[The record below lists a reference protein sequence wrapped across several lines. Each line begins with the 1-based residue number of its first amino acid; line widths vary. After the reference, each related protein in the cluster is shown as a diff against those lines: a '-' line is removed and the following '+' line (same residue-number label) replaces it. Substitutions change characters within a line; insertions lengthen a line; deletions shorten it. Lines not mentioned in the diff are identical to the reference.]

1 MDADAINAVGEVVRE
16 VLDREADATDWSA
29 WAAAGLT
36 ALPVPEAYGG
46 EGLGLAA
53 VAVLLREAGRR
64 GVQTPAWDTLCCGAL
79 TLAAYGTETQRK
91 ELLPGVA
98 AGEVRLAAALREP
111 GLGLGPA
118 SGPDDLPATTVAD
131 GRITGRKIGVTH
143 AAEASRLLV
152 TARLGEQRVVALV
165 DPAAPGVRLMPAT
178 ASSGQDQHTVVL
190 DGAPV
195 ELLEDGAADHL
206 LDLARAGLAVTA
218 AGVLAGAR
226 DLTADYVKGRRQFG
240 RALAEFQAVSLQMAD
255 VYVTSRTLDL
265 AADNAV
271 WRVGEGLPAGDD
283 LAVAGYWASQVAP
296 YAFRTCHHLHGG
308 MGVDITYPLVGYS
321 TWGTDLAHA
330 LDTTA
335 AHVPVEDADAKN
347 LELTDAQRALKSEL
361 RAWFAGLSEEFGHPA
376 DPGPDGAVDRHGPTY
391 QRLIKRMGDDGW
403 MGVGWP
409 KEYGGHGL
417 GEIEQTIFANEAQYH
432 DVHLPSVTLQTV
444 GPTLIRYG
452 SEKQKEMFLSRILAG
467 DVHFAIGYSEPDAG
481 TDLASL
487 RTTARRDGDHYVVNG
502 QKLWTTGGHQADY
515 LWLAVRTDPDAPKH
529 KGISILIVDTKDP
542 GYSWT
547 PIITADGSHHVN
559 ATYFNDVRVPVDMLV
574 GEENQ
579 GWRLITTQLNHERVM
594 LGPAGRIE
602 GLRDKVVAWADAAGV
617 RGAADVREALGRTTA
632 VFRINELLNWEV
644 ARAAAAG
651 EIKVADASSS
661 KVFAAD
667 QVQHLLA
674 DLIALVHRHG
684 DPGEPATK
692 ELLDY
697 LDAQAKRN
705 LVLTFGGG
713 VQEVQRELISMFGL
727 GLPRVP
733 R

>member
-1 MDADAINAVGEVVRE
+1 MDAEAINAVRDVVRE
-16 VLDREADATDWSA
+16 VLERESDAARWPA

-36 ALPVPEAYGG
+36 ALPVPEEHGG
-46 EGLGLAA
+46 EGFGLEA
-53 VAVLLREAGRR
+53 VAVLLREAAHR

-79 TLAAYGTETQRK
+79 TLASYGTDAQRK

-98 AGEVRLAAALREP
+98 TGETLLAAALREP
-111 GLGLGPA
+111 GLPTGSTEGLR
-118 SGPDDLPATTVAD
+118 TRYHD
-131 GRITGRKIGVTH
+131 GAVTGRKVAVTH
-143 AAEASRLLV
+143 AVDAARLLV
-152 TARLGEQRVVALV
+152 TALDGDRPVVVLV
-165 DPAAPGVRLMPAT
+165 DPRAAGVELYVSSA
-178 ASSGQDQHTVVL
+178 ASAEPQHTVVL
-190 DGAPV
+190 DGARA
-195 ELLEDGAADHL
+195 ELLEPGAAEHL
-206 LDLARAGLAVTA
+206 LALARAGLSVSA

-271 WRVGEGLPAGDD
+271 WRVAAGLPAADD

-296 YAFRTCHHLHGG
+296 SALRTCHHVHGG
-308 MGVDITYPLVGYS
+308 MGVDITYPLVGYT
-321 TWGTDLAHA
+321 TWGSDLAYA
-330 LDTTA
+330 LDTPGA
-335 AHVPVEDADAKN
+335 RVPVEDPATKN
-347 LELTDAQRALKSEL
+347 LELTDAQRALKAEL
-361 RAWFAGLSEEFGHPA
+361 REWFAGLSAEFGHPA
-376 DPGPDGAVDRHGPTY
+376 DPGPDGSVDRHGPTY
-391 QRLIKRMGDDGW
+391 QRLIRRMGSDGW

-409 KEYGGHGL
+409 AEYGGHGL
-417 GEIEQTIFANEAQYH
+417 GEIEQTVFANEAQYH

-452 SEKQKEMFLSRILAG
+452 TERQKELFLSRILAG

-487 RTTARRDGDHYVVNG
+487 RTSARLVEDDGDPYYLVNG
-502 QKLWTTGGHQADY
+502 QKMWTTGGHQADY
-515 LWLAVRTDPDAPKH
+515 IWLAVRTDPDAPKH
-529 KGISILIVDTKDP
+529 KGISILIVDTRDP
-542 GYSWT
+542 GYSST
-547 PIITADGSHHVN
+547 PILTADGSHHVN
-559 ATYFNDVRVPVDMLV
+559 ATYYNDVKVPVEMVV
-574 GEENQ
+574 GEVNQ
-579 GWRLITTQLNHERVM
+579 GWKLITTQLNHERVM

-617 RGAADVREALGRTTA
+617 RDSADVADLLGRTTA
-632 VFRINELLNWEV
+632 VFRVNELLNWEV
-644 ARAAAAG
+644 ARAAAEG
-651 EIKVADASSS
+651 EISVADASSS

-684 DPGEPATK
+684 DPGEGATK

-697 LDAQAKRN
+697 LDPQAKRN

>member
-1 MDADAINAVGEVVRE
+1 MEPEEISAVRAVVTE
-16 VLDREADATDWSA
+16 VLERASDGAYATDWAS
-29 WAAAGLT
+29 WQAAGLT
-36 ALPVPEAYGG
+36 ALPLPEKYGG
-46 EGLGLAA
+46 DGLGLDA

-64 GVQTPAWDTLCCGAL
+64 ARRVPAWETLCCAAL
-79 TLAAYGTETQRK
+79 TIGTHGTEEQRK
-91 ELLPGVA
+91 EHLSAIAEGAVLTP
-98 AGEVRLAAALREP
+98 ALRDAR
-111 GLGLGPA
+111 G
-118 SGPDDLPATTVAD
+118 TTTTWAD
-131 GRITGRKIGVTH
+131 GSVSGRKVAVTY
-143 AAEASRLLV
+143 ADTATALLV
-152 TARLGEQRVVALV
+152 VAGDDVVLV
-165 DPAAPGVRLMPAT
+165 DPSGPGVTLHPAS
-178 ASSGQDQHTVVL
+178 ASTDTPTFTVVL
-190 DGAPV
+190 DDAPGQALEAGAV
-195 ELLEDGAADHL
+195 GRLR
-206 LDLARAGLAVTA
+206 DLAAAGLAVTA

-226 DLTADYVKGRRQFG
+226 DLTADYVKGRQQFG
-240 RALAEFQAVSLQMAD
+240 RSLAEFQAVSLQMAD
-255 VYVTSRTLDL
+255 VYVASRTLDL

-271 WRVGEGLPAGDD
+271 WRVGNGLPAADD
-283 LAVAGYWASQVAP
+283 LAVAGYWVSRVAP
-296 YAFRTCHHLHGG
+296 TAFRTCHHLHGG
-308 MGVDITYPLVGYS
+308 MGVDITYPLVAYTS
-321 TWGTDLAHA
+321 WGTDLAHA
-330 LDTTA
+330 LDTA
-335 AHVPVEDADAKN
+335 ASDVPVEASEAKN
-347 LELTDAQRALKSEL
+347 LELTDDQRALKAEL
-361 RAWFAGLSEEFGHPA
+361 REWFAGLSAEFGHPS
-376 DPGPDGAVDRHGPTY
+376 DPGAVEGAWDRHGASY

-417 GEIEQTIFANEAQYH
+417 GEVEQTIFANEAQYH
-432 DVHLPSVTLQTV
+432 DVHLPAVTLQTV

-452 SEKQKEMFLSRILAG
+452 TEKQKEMFLPRILAG

-487 RTTARRDGDHYVVNG
+487 RTTARRDGDEYVVNG
-502 QKLWTTGGHQADY
+502 QKMWTTGGHQADY

-574 GEENQ
+574 GEENE

-602 GLRDKVVAWADAAGV
+602 GLRDRVVRWAEKAGV
-617 RGAADVREALGRTTA
+617 GDDPGLVALLGEATA
-632 VFRINELLNWEV
+632 IFRVNELLNWEV
-644 ARAAAAG
+644 ARAAAEG
-651 EIKVADASSS
+651 ELKVADASSS
-661 KVFAAD
+661 KVFASD
-667 QVQHLLA
+667 HVQHLNA
-674 DLIALVHRHG
+674 DLIAAVHRLG
-684 DPGEPATK
+684 DAADPETK

>member
-1 MDADAINAVGEVVRE
+1 MDAEAINAVRAVVGEVLER
-16 VLDREADATDWSA
+16 DSDARDWAA

-36 ALPVPEAYGG
+36 SLPVPEEHGG
-46 EGLGLAA
+46 EGLGLTE
-53 VAVLLREAGRR
+53 VAVLLRETGRAGIQ
-64 GVQTPAWDTLCCGAL
+64 VPVWETLCCGAL
-79 TLAAYGTETQRK
+79 ALAEHGTDAQRK
-91 ELLPGVA
+91 ELLPGIA
-98 AGEVRLAAALREP
+98 SGELVVTPALR
-111 GLGLGPA
+111 G
-118 SGPDDLPATTVAD
+118 DATYVD
-131 GRITGRKIGVTH
+131 GVVSGRKLAVTNASQ
-143 AAEASRLLV
+143 AARLLV
-152 TARLGEQRVVALV
+152 VAEDGEREVVVLV
-165 DPAAPGVRLMPAT
+165 DPAGPGVTLLPAS
-178 ASSGQDQHTVVL
+178 ASSALPRHTVVL
-190 DGAPV
+190 DGAPA
-195 ELLEDGAADHL
+195 EPLADGGTGAAARL
-206 LDLARAGLAVTA
+206 RDLARAGLAVTA

-240 RALAEFQAVSLQMAD
+240 RSLAEFQAVSLQMAD
-255 VYVTSRTLDL
+255 VYVASRTLDL
-265 AADNAV
+265 VADNAV
-271 WRVGEGLPAGDD
+271 WRVAEGLPADDD

-296 YAFRTCHHLHGG
+296 YALRTCHHLHGG
-308 MGVDITYPLVGYS
+308 MGVDITYPLVAMT

-335 AHVPVEDADAKN
+335 AEVPVEAAATKN
-347 LELTDAQRALKSEL
+347 LELTDDQRALKARL
-361 RAWFAGLSEEFGHPA
+361 RDYFGGVAAEFAGIH
-376 DPGPDGAVDRHGPTY
+376 DPDPVEGAWNRHGPTY
-391 QRLIKRMGDDGW
+391 ERMIRRLGDDGW

-417 GEIEQTIFANEAQYH
+417 GEVEQTIFANEAQYA

-444 GPTLIRYG
+444 GPTLITYG
-452 SEKQKEMFLSRILAG
+452 TEKQKALFLERILKG

-487 RTTARRDGDHYVVNG
+487 RTTARLVEGDGDPYYLVNG
-502 QKLWTTGGHQADY
+502 QKMWTTGGHQADY

-529 KGISILIVDTKDP
+529 QGISILIVDTKDP

-602 GLRDKVVAWADAAGV
+602 GLRDRVVRWADAAGV
-617 RGAADVREALGRTTA
+617 RDRADVRDVLGRATA
-632 VFRINELLNWEV
+632 VFRVNELLNWEV

-661 KVFAAD
+661 KVFASD

-684 DPGEPATK
+684 DAGEPATR